1 MSEVPRFGLPGMLS
15 LLYGIA
21 NPVAFPGV
29 MGQAKREQP
38 EVSFAGITVVEDT
51 EARAVSH
58 LGTPILYP
66 VNLRG
71 GSYRRFARDGSIEQV
86 SLGDLRLPLSTVV
99 EMSRGKTIT
108 KTPVVASGASVKE
121 IYALE
126 DWQIR
131 LSGILMDEP
140 KQPQGWTTVEAMQDR
155 MLEFA
160 SLADSIALG
169 GDHIGGD
176 LFRQRAIDRLSIV
189 SLSFNQI
196 PGKPRMHG
204 FQMTCESDDAL
215 ELILQ

>member
-1 MSEVPRFGLPGMLS
+1 MENPRFGLPGMLS

-38 EVSFAGITVVEDT
+38 EVSFAGITVVEDN

-66 VNLRG
+66 VTLRG
-71 GSYRRFARDGSIEQV
+71 GSYRRFARDGRVEQV
-86 SLGDLRLPLSTVV
+86 TLGELRLPLSSVV

-108 KTPVVASGASVKE
+108 KTAVVATGSSVKE
-121 IYALE
+121 IYAHE
-126 DWQIR
+126 DWQVRI
-131 LSGILMDEP
+131 SGILMDEP
-140 KQPQGWTTVEAMQDR
+140 KQPQGASTLEAMQDR
-155 MLEFA
+155 MLEFDR
-160 SLADSIALG
+160 LADSIG
-169 GDHIGGD
+169 VDGD
-176 LFRQRAIDRLSIV
+176 LFKQRAIDRLSIV

-204 FQMTCESDDAL
+204 FQMVCESDDAL
-215 ELILQ
+215 ELIQQ

>member
-1 MSEVPRFGLPGMLS
+1 METPRFGLPGMLS

-38 EVSFAGITVVEDT
+38 EVSFAGITVVEDH

-66 VNLRG
+66 VTLRG
-71 GSYRRFARDGSIEQV
+71 GSYRRFARDGRVEQV
-86 SLGDLRLPLSTVV
+86 TLGELRLPLSSVV

-108 KTPVVASGASVKE
+108 KTAVVATGSSVKE
-121 IYALE
+121 IYAHE
-126 DWQIR
+126 DWQVRI
-131 LSGILMDEP
+131 SGILMDEP
-140 KQPQGWTTVEAMQDR
+140 KQPQGASTLEAMQDR
-155 MLEFA
+155 MLEFDR
-160 SLADSIALG
+160 LADSIG
-169 GDHIGGD
+169 VDGD
-176 LFRQRAIDRLSIV
+176 LFKQRAIDRLSIV

-204 FQMTCESDDAL
+204 FQMTCESDDTL